1 MFNCGLSSDGEE
13 DDRVSSLL
21 LEPEHKVVLS
31 IPLETSHAH
40 RRRQF
45 VIVSA
50 PSGSQDGERSKD
62 KPPLIR

>member
-1 MFNCGLSSDGEE
+1 M
-13 DDRVSSLL
+13 SSLL
-21 LEPEHKVVLS
+21 LEAEHKVVLS

-50 PSGSQDGERSKD
+50 PSGQDGERSKD

>member
-1 MFNCGLSSDGEE
+1 M
-13 DDRVSSLL
+13 SSLL

-31 IPLETSHAH
+31 IPLDTSHAH

-50 PSGSQDGERSKD
+50 PSGHQDGERSKD